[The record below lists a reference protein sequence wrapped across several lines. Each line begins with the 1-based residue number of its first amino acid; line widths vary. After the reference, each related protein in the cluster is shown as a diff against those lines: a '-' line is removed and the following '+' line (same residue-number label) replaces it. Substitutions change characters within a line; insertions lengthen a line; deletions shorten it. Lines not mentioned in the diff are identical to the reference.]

1 MPPYTFVRN
10 GKVVDPDIVLTAD
23 VYPHALDRTVYAWDG
38 GHHIPLCVKWPD
50 NIKPG
55 ATCRETVGLI
65 DIFATL
71 ADITGQPLKN
81 DEAEDSFSFRKVLD
95 GDMQTPTRDHLIYL
109 SSAGK
114 LAIKKGPWKYI
125 EGIGSGGFTLPSKLL
140 PVKNGPTGQLYNLTE
155 DSLESNNLFLRKK
168 EVVNELSGLL
178 REISERGYSRNLV
191 K

>member
-81 DEAEDSFSFRKVLD
+81 DEAKDSYSFRNVLN
-95 GDMQTPTRDHLIYL
+95 GNLQTPARDHLIYL

-114 LAIKKGPWKYI
+114 LAIKKGPWKYHWGHRVRRVYPSFQASACKKWTYRAVI
-125 EGIGSGGFTLPSKLL
+125 QPNWRFTWK
-140 PVKNGPTGQLYNLTE
+140 
-155 DSLESNNLFLRKK
+155 
-168 EVVNELSGLL
+168 
-178 REISERGYSRNLV
+178 
-191 K
+191 